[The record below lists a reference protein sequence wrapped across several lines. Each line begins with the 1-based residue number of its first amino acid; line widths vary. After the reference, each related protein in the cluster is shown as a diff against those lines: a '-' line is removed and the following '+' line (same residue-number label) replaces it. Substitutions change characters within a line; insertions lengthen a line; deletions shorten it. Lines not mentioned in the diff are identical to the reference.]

1 MEELPVNYT
10 DFAVWQRECFEK
22 GLFDSQIGYWKNKLS
37 GKLPELS
44 LPTDRPRTAIETFNG
59 DTFTRFLPVE
69 TARKLNEFARRNDVT
84 PYMILLSAFSIL
96 LHRYSRQEDILIA
109 TSVAGRNK
117 FELENL
123 IGFFV
128 NTLPMRNDLSGNPS
142 FAEFLERTKTLCLE
156 AFANQDAPF
165 EKIVEIIQPDRTLS
179 KQSLFQVMLVLHNA
193 ASPDLILPEMQVQ
206 SLRVHNSTA
215 KFDLLFHIREEAD
228 GIRLAMEYSTELFNE
243 DTISRMLEH
252 FENLLV
258 SALDDKSGKIS
269 KLNLLSNQERTKLLS
284 DWNRTAKTDGVP
296 ELLAARFEKQVDA
309 MRDAVAVEFNNEL
322 LTYGELDERANQIAN
337 YLFQQGVKSE
347 VRVGICL
354 KRSPDMLCSVLAV
367 LKCGGVYVP
376 LDAAYPNQRIS
387 YILDD
392 SNVKILIT
400 EESLL
405 PNLPENL
412 PQLLVLDRESESV
425 FASPKERLPSVADE
439 QNLVYITYTS
449 GSTGKPKGIGMTQHS
464 LLNLLD
470 WMLANTRLSGT
481 R

>member
-1 MEELPVNYT
+1 
-10 DFAVWQRECFEK
+10 
-22 GLFDSQIGYWKNKLS
+22 
-37 GKLPELS
+37 
-44 LPTDRPRTAIETFNG
+44 
-59 DTFTRFLPVE
+59 
-69 TARKLNEFARRNDVT
+69 
-84 PYMILLSAFSIL
+84 MILLSAFSIL

-284 DWNRTAKTDGVP
+284 DWNRTAKD
-296 ELLAARFEKQVDA
+296 
-309 MRDAVAVEFNNEL
+309 
-322 LTYGELDERANQIAN
+322 
-337 YLFQQGVKSE
+337 
-347 VRVGICL
+347 
-354 KRSPDMLCSVLAV
+354 
-367 LKCGGVYVP
+367 
-376 LDAAYPNQRIS
+376 
-387 YILDD
+387 
-392 SNVKILIT
+392 
-400 EESLL
+400 
-405 PNLPENL
+405 
-412 PQLLVLDRESESV
+412 
-425 FASPKERLPSVADE
+425 
-439 QNLVYITYTS
+439 
-449 GSTGKPKGIGMTQHS
+449 
-464 LLNLLD
+464 
-470 WMLANTRLSGT
+470 
-481 R
+481 

>member
-1 MEELPVNYT
+1 M
-10 DFAVWQRECFEK
+10 
-22 GLFDSQIGYWKNKLS
+22 
-37 GKLPELS
+37 
-44 LPTDRPRTAIETFNG
+44 
-59 DTFTRFLPVE
+59 
-69 TARKLNEFARRNDVT
+69 
-84 PYMILLSAFSIL
+84 
-96 LHRYSRQEDILIA
+96 
-109 TSVAGRNK
+109 
-117 FELENL
+117 
-123 IGFFV
+123 
-128 NTLPMRNDLSGNPS
+128 
-142 FAEFLERTKTLCLE
+142 
-156 AFANQDAPF
+156 
-165 EKIVEIIQPDRTLS
+165 
-179 KQSLFQVMLVLHNA
+179 
-193 ASPDLILPEMQVQ
+193 
-206 SLRVHNSTA
+206 
-215 KFDLLFHIREEAD
+215 
-228 GIRLAMEYSTELFNE
+228 
-243 DTISRMLEH
+243 
-252 FENLLV
+252 
-258 SALDDKSGKIS
+258 
-269 KLNLLSNQERTKLLS
+269 
-284 DWNRTAKTDGVP
+284 P

-309 MRDAVAVEFNNEL
+309 MRDAVAVEFNNES

-412 PQLLVLDRESESV
+412 PPLLVLDRESESV

-470 WMLANTRLSGT
+470 WMLANTRLPARAKTLQFASLSFDVSFQDIFSTLLAGGILVLIT
-481 R
+481 EDERQDIKGLAKVICREQIHRIFIPAVALQQLAEGFCSPENGDAVLSKVIAGSEQLQITPKIAQMFTQLPHAHLHNEYGPSEAHVVTELEMTGEPEFWEKRPSVGKPIANTQIYILDRHLEPCRFAFRANYISAVSVWRGLI